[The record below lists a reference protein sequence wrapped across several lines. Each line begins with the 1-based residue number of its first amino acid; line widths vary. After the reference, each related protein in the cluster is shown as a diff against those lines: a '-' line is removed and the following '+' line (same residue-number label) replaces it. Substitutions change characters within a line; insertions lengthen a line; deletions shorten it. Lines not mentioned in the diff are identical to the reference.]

1 LVLNIRVCN
10 NTPCLEPPKVWCH
23 RLQSVRSIAKS
34 DTAMSVPE
42 ESDSRNASFKFRW
55 SWLHLLDSLVYFF
68 PTTYIIWLS
77 NLLTLSWK
85 WFQKCVVCTKLY
97 IIYVFI
103 QSRGTHLHNILPG
116 LWIGFIVHIFLD
128 PGFPHVIKVSMTNI
142 YN

>member
-1 LVLNIRVCN
+1 VCN
-10 NTPCLEPPKVWCH
+10 NTPCLEPPKVWCP

-34 DTAMSVPE
+34 DTAMSAPE

-68 PTTYIIWLS
+68 PNTYIIWLS

-85 WFQKCVVCTKLY
+85 WLQKRVVCTKLY

-103 QSRGTHLHNILPG
+103 QSRVLIYIIYFRTTNKTHWNLQWNCISFEDKCEIDFNLC
-116 LWIGFIVHIFLD
+116 IIF
-128 PGFPHVIKVSMTNI
+128 
-142 YN
+142 Y